1 MVAINIHRHA
11 IYTIL
16 AYERERNM
24 TTCASIDFEIDNL
37 QEQANGTRSLI
48 NKWIAQG
55 NSSQNPA
62 ALLDYAEFL
71 INLSLDAALEVNIAQ
86 SLQQKANS
94 IGCTTEASKAARLA
108 LQSASLQGQA
118 QRAADSI
125 KNKANT
131 IQRETSQS
139 TTSQNNQ
146 GTGTPGSAG
155 QGPNATPDSD
165 QLTEIEIQSK
175 RIPEEVE
182 VTGTRRAEDGL
193 DEVQVTGKRNPTL
206 ISGDPAIEDQVD
218 VDVEEPN
225 FDFESDN
232 TNQGLEGELSDARAQ
247 ANKQDSAN
255 YAREGDWRVRLSLA
269 PEANYL
275 YRVPKGEAGI
285 LEPLQATDGVIFPYT
300 PAITINY
307 AANYGATRITHANYP
322 VYQYENSTIDS
333 ISINCDFTAQDTFEA
348 NYLLAVIHFFRSV
361 TKMFYGQDQNPTAGT
376 PPPLCYLFG
385 LGAFQFNAHPL
396 VVTTFNYSLPTDV
409 DYIRATTST
418 TTGGVNR
425 SASNTPDNNNNISL
439 TRLQSGQ
446 GNLTRNG
453 EPKAA
458 QFSTAP
464 AGSIE
469 PTYVPTRI
477 QIQLSAYPLVSRNV
491 VSAAFSLKDY
501 ATGKLMRGID
511 NVRRGGLW

>member
-1 MVAINIHRHA
+1 MA
-11 IYTIL
+11 
-16 AYERERNM
+16 
-24 TTCASIDFEIDNL
+24 TCAEL
-37 QEQANGTRSLI
+37 EQQASQAANELVRLTSAVSGATSYNITTVAGAEQFGGAAADLLTKI
-48 NKWIAQG
+48 NR
-55 NSSQNPA
+55 
-62 ALLDYAEFL
+62 AL
-71 INLSLDAALEVNIAQ
+71 SALERIQTEQIRQDCPRTGYVPEKRAARNAQ
-86 SLQQKANS
+86 KQLNAFLDKAEAIIFKAREEQQATQKA
-94 IGCTTEASKAARLA
+94 
-108 LQSASLQGQA
+108 
-118 QRAADSI
+118 
-125 KNKANT
+125 
-131 IQRETSQS
+131 
-139 TTSQNNQ
+139 TTSQDNS
-146 GTGTPGSAG
+146 GTGAPGTAG
-155 QGPNATPDSD
+155 TGAGATPNSD
-165 QLTEIEIQSK
+165 ELKEIEIQSK
-175 RIPEEVE
+175 KVPEEVE
-182 VTGTRRAEDGL
+182 VTGRRRAEDGL
-193 DEVQVTGKRNPTL
+193 DEVEVTGKRSPDPLEEVQVTGKRTP
-206 ISGDPAIEDQVD
+206 
-218 VDVEEPN
+218 EEL
-225 FDFESDN
+225 EEVQITSSRRN

-300 PAITINY
+300 PSITINY
-307 AANYGATRITHANYP
+307 IANYGATRITHANYP
-322 VYQYENSTIDS
+322 VYQYENSSIDS

-361 TKMFYGQDQNPTAGT
+361 TKMFYGKDQNPTAGT

-396 VVTTFNYSLPTDV
+396 VITSFNYSLPTDV

-425 SASNTPDNNNNISL
+425 SASNTPDNSTDISS

-446 GNLTRNG
+446 GNLIRNG
-453 EPKAA
+453 EPRAA

-464 AGSIE
+464 AGSTE

-477 QIQLSAYPLVSRNV
+477 QMQLSAYPLVSRNV

>member
-1 MVAINIHRHA
+1 MSACAIIDNDVDKILAFLNTTGQSAVNFARNAIGVAGSNISRAEEFLRESAAIISQVNIKVTDLNKLRNEALEYGCSTGYVDTALRVANAIITQTNTATGQARTAINDA
-11 IYTIL
+11 KK
-16 AYERERNM
+16 
-24 TTCASIDFEIDNL
+24 L
-37 QEQANGTRSLI
+37 Q
-48 NKWIAQG
+48 
-55 NSSQNPA
+55 
-62 ALLDYAEFL
+62 AE
-71 INLSLDAALEVNIAQ
+71 SE
-86 SLQQKANS
+86 
-94 IGCTTEASKAARLA
+94 EASRK
-108 LQSASLQGQA
+108 
-118 QRAADSI
+118 
-125 KNKANT
+125 
-131 IQRETSQS
+131 E
-139 TTSQNNQ
+139 NNA
-146 GTGTPGSAG
+146 GTGSPGTAG
-155 QGPNATPDSD
+155 QGPNASQTRPTEPPPVTQSNTDD
-165 QLTEIEIQSK
+165 GLTD
-175 RIPEEVE
+175 VT
-182 VTGTRRAEDGL
+182 VTGKRNPDELED
-193 DEVQVTGKRNPTL
+193 VQVTGKRNPDEL
-206 ISGDPAIEDQVD
+206 AE
-218 VDVEEPN
+218 VEVTGRRN
-225 FDFESDN
+225 TN

-300 PAITINY
+300 PSITINY
-307 AANYGATRITHANYP
+307 AANYGTTRITHANYP

-333 ISINCDFTAQDTFEA
+333 ININCDFTAQDTFEA

-361 TKMFYGQDQNPTAGT
+361 TKMFYGKDQNPTAGT

-396 VVTTFNYSLPTDV
+396 VITTFNYSLPTDV

-425 SASNTPDNNNNISL
+425 SASNTPDNSNNISL

-464 AGSIE
+464 AGSTE